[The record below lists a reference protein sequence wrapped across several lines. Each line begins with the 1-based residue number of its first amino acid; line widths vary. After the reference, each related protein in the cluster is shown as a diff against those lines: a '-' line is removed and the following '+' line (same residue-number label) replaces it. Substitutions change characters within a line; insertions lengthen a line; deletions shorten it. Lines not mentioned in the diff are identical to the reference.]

1 MVRLLTGMGRKS
13 IGFAWWPRC
22 SMHGG
27 LGLSSPRVAGEW
39 AEVHRDA
46 CEKHSLKSAHL
57 GLAPLSDSMERD
69 AHLQTGVRIVLG
81 VVSTCACPVDTIA
94 VEGPSTAGLPT

>member
-69 AHLQTGVRIVLG
+69 AHRLFTHLALSSRR
-81 VVSTCACPVDTIA
+81 
-94 VEGPSTAGLPT
+94 EGQGTHGGCQYKLA